1 MNIIEI
7 EEFTKAKYK
16 IIFEDCSYIVLYK
29 KDLQRY
35 HLSEGVE
42 LDIRQ
47 FRVLME
53 EILPHRAKTR
63 CMKLLQS
70 KDYTEGEIRKK
81 LQGDGYPQSVIDT
94 AVEYLYGY
102 HYLDDERYVKLY
114 YQSRCMRKSRKQIIL
129 DLQQKGIAKEI
140 ILRVMEQNKSEES
153 DADELQCIRKL
164 LWKKKYNDSEA
175 TLELKEK
182 VKVYLFRKGFE
193 INDINFCM
201 RDFSWENM

>member
-1 MNIIEI
+1 MKIIEI
-7 EEFTKAKYK
+7 EEFTRAKCK
-16 IIFEDCSYIVLYK
+16 IIFEDYSFIVLYK

-35 HLSEGVE
+35 HLSEGID

-47 FRVLME
+47 FRLLME
-53 EILPHRAKTR
+53 EILPHRAKAR

-81 LQGDGYPQSVIDT
+81 LQRDGYPQSVIDI

-114 YQSRCMRKSRKQIIL
+114 YQSRSMRKSRKQIIL
-129 DLQQKGIAKEI
+129 DLQQKGISKDI
-140 ILRVMEQNKSEES
+140 IIRIMEQNKSDETDS
-153 DADELQCIRKL
+153 DELQCIRKL

-175 TLELKEK
+175 SMEAKEK
-182 VKVYLFRKGFE
+182 IRAYLFRKGFE

-201 RDFSWENM
+201 RDFSGKNM